1 MNRMRRAKNSLRG
14 VFFTMKTSSVIARSS
29 LAVVLAVS
37 VAACSDKK
45 NDDSLAQDTTLTKDL
60 ALANSDSAAQPQL
73 KDVPVES
80 TPLPAPAA
88 PAPQPAP
95 RQRTVTPPRTIVRTV
110 QRPPARVATEP
121 APGAPVVTASGNT
134 VTAEEKGSERSFGTV
149 ASGSEMSFYAGQ
161 RICTNTNQVGDR
173 FTAQISDPVQGSNGA
188 VIPAGSSAIVEI
200 TQLKRSERAN
210 DDIEIALRVVS
221 ITFNGKTYPVTSEV
235 SYAQVERVR
244 GESNTTGDAV
254 KGAAIGAVLGQ
265 ILGHRT
271 KSTVIGAAGGAVAG
285 AAIGR
290 ANAKVDGCVPSGG
303 RITVKLTQPLVVQL
317 T

>member
-1 MNRMRRAKNSLRG
+1 MKISSTFIRASA
-14 VFFTMKTSSVIARSS
+14 IA
-29 LAVVLAVS
+29 LVAVALV
-37 VAACSDKK
+37 ACSDAKS
-45 NDDSLAQDTTLTKDL
+45 NDSLAQDTSLNKDL
-60 ALANSDSAAQPQL
+60 ALANADTAVQPQL
-73 KDVPVES
+73 KDVPVE
-80 TPLPAPAA
+80 TAPVAAPAA
-88 PAPQPAP
+88 PQPSP
-95 RQRTVTPPRTIVRTV
+95 RPRAATPPRAVVRTV
-110 QRPPARVATEP
+110 QRPPEKVRTEP
-121 APGAPVVTASGNT
+121 DPGAPVVTASGNT
-134 VTAEEKGSERSFGTV
+134 VTAEAKGSERALGTV
-149 ASGSEMSFYAGQ
+149 SSGSEMSFYAGQ

-188 VIPAGSSAIVEI
+188 VIPAGSSAIVEV
-200 TQLKRSERAN
+200 TSLKRSERAN
-210 DDIEIALRVVS
+210 DNIEIALRVVS

-265 ILGHRT
+265 ILGHKT

-290 ANAKVDGCVPSGG
+290 ANAKMDGCVPSGG